1 MEKEKKLSEYS
12 LEELKTEL
20 KKSADAWEFW
30 KVQEISKELLD
41 RGNEENAKI
50 KFTEDQEAML
60 TKIKDKKANP
70 KEMQDFIDN
79 DIKNRKS
86 ETDVAI
92 KNIQDAKD
100 SKIKELEAQLLA
112 KDSTIAE
119 KNKEIIDKDS
129 IKNILDGLPG
139 LHDLSLETWGL
150 LKIGKNLRDMEEKWT
165 NSKDILVYCM
175 AVTKRQ
181 ILWTRTSIKRAYI
194 KWLKKRKE
202 TSVVENDELEKIKD
216 SLQPNA
222 NSKAKFKEA
231 LKKILLTTIEKQQKK
246 HADEITEK
254 ITGKKTA

>member
-1 MEKEKKLSEYS
+1 
-12 LEELKTEL
+12 
-20 KKSADAWEFW
+20 
-30 KVQEISKELLD
+30 
-41 RGNEENAKI
+41 
-50 KFTEDQEAML
+50 ML

-150 LKIGKNLRDMEEKWT
+150 LKIGKNLRDMEEK
-165 NSKDILVYCM
+165 
-175 AVTKRQ
+175 
-181 ILWTRTSIKRAYI
+181 
-194 KWLKKRKE
+194 
-202 TSVVENDELEKIKD
+202 
-216 SLQPNA
+216 
-222 NSKAKFKEA
+222 
-231 LKKILLTTIEKQQKK
+231 
-246 HADEITEK
+246 
-254 ITGKKTA
+254 